1 MHFGAAIR
9 DVLSTTCGSDLRAA
23 SPRTVVPGLESPVT
37 QRRLAANLEAAFG
50 VVIPDADLPH
60 LATVRDV
67 LQCVRLRRWEAR
79 VERRATSAAV
89 SRAHP
94 AAAGADERE
103 GAFRFTRR
111 EPVVDPVPNPSSTVQ
126 VPKRL

>member
-37 QRRLAANLEAAFG
+37 QRRLAANLQAAFG
-50 VVIPDADLPH
+50 VAIPAADLPH
-60 LATVRDV
+60 LTTVRAV

-79 VERRATSAAV
+79 VERRAADASAA
-89 SRAHP
+89 RAHP
-94 AAAGADERE
+94 GAAVAEERE
-103 GAFRFTRR
+103 GTFRFTRR
-111 EPVVDPVPNPSSTVQ
+111 EPVVDPVPSAPTALP